1 MSVSEGFYSSTF
13 SQTEDVEDQYQRIK
27 AEFLKNYKQNVPVQT
42 CIAKEGESK
51 DCSLYTLGAEQQQQY
66 CINGELKPDVICSI
80 TDKCE
85 KLVDD
90 GINPIG
96 ECIPD
101 VDQNK
106 DDVINLLHEYNDN
119 LADINNLNYTISNNV
134 TSLIRNKRKYNNSLS
149 NDQLSQTET
158 VAKKDIEAII
168 IQDNNTYVIAGIC
181 LGAALL
187 CSFYFRK

>member
-13 SQTEDVEDQYQRIK
+13 SQTEDVEVQYQRIK

-51 DCSLYTLGAEQQQQY
+51 DCSLYTLGMEQQQQY
-66 CINGELKPDVICSI
+66 CINGELKSDVICSS

-85 KLVDD
+85 KL
-90 GINPIG
+90 GGATNPVG
-96 ECIPD
+96 ECVPD
-101 VDQNK
+101 VDKNK
-106 DDVINLLHEYNDN
+106 DEVINLLNEYNNN
-119 LADINNLNYTISNNV
+119 LDDINNLNYTISNNV
-134 TSLIRNKRKYNNSLS
+134 TSLIKNKRKYNNSLS
-149 NDQLSQTET
+149 NDILSQTEI

-187 CSFYFRK
+187 CSFYYRK